1 MQVVCLEIIQA
12 ALEGEWESETEQ
24 GRKPIRSALV
34 RGTCMWTT
42 GVKSPR
48 DSLSGMR
55 NIS

>member
-24 GRKPIRSALV
+24 GRKSIRSALV